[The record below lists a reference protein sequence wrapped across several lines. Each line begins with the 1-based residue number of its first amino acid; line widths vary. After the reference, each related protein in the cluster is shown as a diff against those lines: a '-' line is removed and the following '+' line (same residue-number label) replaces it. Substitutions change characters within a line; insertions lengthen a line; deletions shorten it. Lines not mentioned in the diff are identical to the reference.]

1 MLACEGLTLC
11 VPGRVLCR
19 DLSVRFGPSEV
30 WAILGRNGTGKTT
43 LIHAL
48 AGLSPCAA
56 GRVAVDGRTL
66 DALHVRQ
73 RAREVGVV
81 LQIEEGAFWGTVE
94 EYVLLGRFAHAS
106 PWSGYSAEDVAQA
119 RIALELLGMAQ
130 LSEQRFSTLSGGERQ
145 RARIA
150 QVFAQSPRIFLLDE
164 PLQHLDLAH
173 QAQVLKLL
181 ASRARTKG
189 ETAIMVMHEPLWIGR
204 SCTHALVLTGDGSAV
219 AGRAEVVLTRDRL
232 ERAYGCRL
240 TEVPH
245 GDGRSFVP
253 DI

>member
-1 MLACEGLTLC
+1 MLSCEAVTLA

-48 AGLSPCAA
+48 GGLATPAA
-56 GRVAVDGRTL
+56 GRIALEGRALETL
-66 DALHVRQ
+66 HARD
-73 RAREVGVV
+73 RARGIGVV
-81 LQIEEGAFWGTVE
+81 LQMEEGTFWGTVE
-94 EYVLLGRFAHAS
+94 EYVLLGRFAHVS

-119 RIALELLGMAQ
+119 RVALESLGMTGAFKR
-130 LSEQRFSTLSGGERQ
+130 RFTTLSGGERQ

-150 QVFAQSPRIFLLDE
+150 QVLAQMPRVFLLDE

-173 QAQVLKLL
+173 QAHVLRLL
-181 ASRARTKG
+181 ASRARTTG
-189 ETAIMVMHEPLWIGR
+189 ETVVMVMHEPFWIGR
-204 SCTHALVLTGDGSAV
+204 GCSHALVFDGDGSAA
-219 AGRAEVVLTRDRL
+219 AGRAEEVLTRERL
-232 ERAYGCRL
+232 EHAYGCGL
-240 TEVPH
+240 SEVPH
-245 GDGRSFVP
+245 GEGRSFVP